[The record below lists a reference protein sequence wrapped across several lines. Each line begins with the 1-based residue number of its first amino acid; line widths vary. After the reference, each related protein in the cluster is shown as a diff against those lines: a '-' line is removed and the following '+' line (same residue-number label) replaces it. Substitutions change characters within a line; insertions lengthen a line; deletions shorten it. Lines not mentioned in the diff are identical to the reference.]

1 MMLPNWV
8 MGLIRRPY
16 QAALR
21 RGIPDALDLMV
32 VCAEAGLGLE
42 LAVERVAQE
51 MKQSNRPVGVEFSLL
66 MHEMRIY
73 PDRRIALTN
82 LAERT
87 GQNALKRLAATVM
100 QTLKYGTPL
109 SQGLRT
115 LAAEMRNERMIQFE
129 ERAGKLPALLVMPM
143 MLFILPCLFIII
155 MGKPASQ
162 LMGVFASH
170 APLTYG
176 CRRPHCARQGR
187 TSPSAARSPSSS
199 RDRCTLPVAAYSIPR
214 FVLSRCERAGCVLH
228 RCQRVQR
235 LPRPSLQHQR
245 QREIV
250 SCCRIIGRGR
260 QHLLIDRLRRR
271 VLPQQVER
279 HALVNQRPHIPRIGC
294 QYLVQFGDRSCRPSG
309 HEIDQRQRP

>member
-1 MMLPNWV
+1 MSRDQLVLLTIGGGVLLLLVAAVTMMFQGASDQEIARRISKLREGATVAKPQSTSRFVPTVIALMRRLGNRMRDRMLSPKDAEALAKTLAASGLEPSKAMPIFIGAKLACLFALPTLTWLSTVLLGYSTGKQALYTAVSVGVAMMLPNWV

-42 LAVERVAQE
+42 SAVERVAQE

-66 MHEMRIY
+66 MHEMRVY
-73 PDRRIALTN
+73 PDRRIALSN

-129 ERAGKLPALLVMPM
+129 ERAGRLPALLVMPM

-162 LMGVFASH
+162 LMGIFASMH
-170 APLTYG
+170 
-176 CRRPHCARQGR
+176 H
-187 TSPSAARSPSSS
+187 
-199 RDRCTLPVAAYSIPR
+199 
-214 FVLSRCERAGCVLH
+214 
-228 RCQRVQR
+228 
-235 LPRPSLQHQR
+235 
-245 QREIV
+245 
-250 SCCRIIGRGR
+250 
-260 QHLLIDRLRRR
+260 
-271 VLPQQVER
+271 
-279 HALVNQRPHIPRIGC
+279 
-294 QYLVQFGDRSCRPSG
+294 
-309 HEIDQRQRP
+309 

>member
-1 MMLPNWV
+1 MTHDQLVVLLTVGGGVLLLLAAAFILLFHGASEQEIARRVSKLREGATVAKPQSTSRFLPSVIALMRRLGNGMRDRMLSAKDAEALAKTLAASGLEPSKAMPIFIGAKLACLFALPTLTWLGTVLLGYSTGKQALYTAVSVGVAMMLPNWV

-42 LAVERVAQE
+42 SAVERVAQE

-66 MHEMRIY
+66 MHEMRVY
-73 PDRRIALTN
+73 PDRRIALSN

-162 LMGVFASH
+162 LMGVFATMH
-170 APLTYG
+170 
-176 CRRPHCARQGR
+176 H
-187 TSPSAARSPSSS
+187 
-199 RDRCTLPVAAYSIPR
+199 
-214 FVLSRCERAGCVLH
+214 
-228 RCQRVQR
+228 
-235 LPRPSLQHQR
+235 
-245 QREIV
+245 
-250 SCCRIIGRGR
+250 
-260 QHLLIDRLRRR
+260 
-271 VLPQQVER
+271 
-279 HALVNQRPHIPRIGC
+279 
-294 QYLVQFGDRSCRPSG
+294 
-309 HEIDQRQRP
+309 

>member
-1 MMLPNWV
+1 MTHDQLVLLLTIGGGILLLLAAAFLMLFQGATEQEIARRITKLREGATVGQPESSRFLPALVSLMRRLGNGMRDRMMSAKDAEALAKTLAASGLEPSKAMPIFIGAKLACLFLVPILTWLGTVLLGYATGKQALFTAVAVGVAMMLPNWV
-8 MGLIRRPY
+8 MGLMRRPY

-42 LAVERVAQE
+42 SAVERVAHE
-51 MKQSNRPVGVEFSLL
+51 MKQSNRPVGLEFSLF
-66 MHEMRIY
+66 MHEMRVY
-73 PDRRIALTN
+73 PDRRVALTN

-87 GQNALKRLAATVM
+87 GQPALKRLAATIM

-162 LMGVFASH
+162 LMGVFASMH
-170 APLTYG
+170 
-176 CRRPHCARQGR
+176 H
-187 TSPSAARSPSSS
+187 
-199 RDRCTLPVAAYSIPR
+199 
-214 FVLSRCERAGCVLH
+214 
-228 RCQRVQR
+228 
-235 LPRPSLQHQR
+235 
-245 QREIV
+245 
-250 SCCRIIGRGR
+250 
-260 QHLLIDRLRRR
+260 
-271 VLPQQVER
+271 
-279 HALVNQRPHIPRIGC
+279 
-294 QYLVQFGDRSCRPSG
+294 
-309 HEIDQRQRP
+309 

>member
-1 MMLPNWV
+1 MTHDQLVMLLTIGGGILLLFAAAFILLFQGASEQEIARRISKLREGATVAKTQSSSRFVPAVIALMRRLGNGMRDRMLSAKDAEALAKTLAASGLEPSKAMPIFIGAKLACLFVLPTLTWLGTVLLGYPTGKQALYTAVSVGVAMMLPNWV

-42 LAVERVAQE
+42 SAIERVAHE
-51 MKQSNRPVGVEFSLL
+51 MKQSNRPVGIEFSLL
-66 MHEMRIY
+66 MHEMRVY
-73 PDRRIALTN
+73 PDRRVALTN

-162 LMGVFASH
+162 LMGVFASMH
-170 APLTYG
+170 
-176 CRRPHCARQGR
+176 H
-187 TSPSAARSPSSS
+187 
-199 RDRCTLPVAAYSIPR
+199 
-214 FVLSRCERAGCVLH
+214 
-228 RCQRVQR
+228 
-235 LPRPSLQHQR
+235 
-245 QREIV
+245 
-250 SCCRIIGRGR
+250 
-260 QHLLIDRLRRR
+260 
-271 VLPQQVER
+271 
-279 HALVNQRPHIPRIGC
+279 
-294 QYLVQFGDRSCRPSG
+294 
-309 HEIDQRQRP
+309 

>member
-1 MMLPNWV
+1 MSHDQLVILLTVGGGVLALMAAAFLLLFHGAADQEITRRISSLREGAAVARPQSSRFLPSLISMVRRLGLGMRDRMMSAKDADALAKTLAASGLEPSKAMPIFVGAKLACLFVVPVLTWLGTVLLGYSTGRQAIFTVVSLAVAMMLPNWV
-8 MGLIRRPY
+8 IGFMRRPY
-16 QAALR
+16 QATLR

-42 LAVERVAQE
+42 SAIERVAQE

-87 GQNALKRLAATVM
+87 GQPGLKRLAATIM

-155 MGKPASQ
+155 MGKPASE
-162 LMGVFASH
+162 LMGAFTSM
-170 APLTYG
+170 
-176 CRRPHCARQGR
+176 PH
-187 TSPSAARSPSSS
+187 
-199 RDRCTLPVAAYSIPR
+199 
-214 FVLSRCERAGCVLH
+214 
-228 RCQRVQR
+228 
-235 LPRPSLQHQR
+235 
-245 QREIV
+245 
-250 SCCRIIGRGR
+250 
-260 QHLLIDRLRRR
+260 
-271 VLPQQVER
+271 
-279 HALVNQRPHIPRIGC
+279 
-294 QYLVQFGDRSCRPSG
+294 
-309 HEIDQRQRP
+309 

>member
-1 MMLPNWV
+1 VTHDQLLVFSIFGGGILALVVGAFLLLFHGASEQEIARRISSLRQGAVVDRPRSSRFWPGLVSLIRSLGNAMRSRMLSAKDAEALGKTLAASGLEPSKAMPIFMGAKIACLICLPALVWLGTVLLGHPLGKQTLYVGGSLVVGMMLPNWAI
-8 MGLIRRPY
+8 GLLRRPY

-42 LAVERVAQE
+42 SAVERVAQE

-66 MHEMRIY
+66 THEMRIF
-73 PDRRIALTN
+73 PDRRLALTN

-87 GQNALKRLAATVM
+87 GQPALKRLAGTIA

-109 SQGLRT
+109 SQGLRS

-162 LMGVFASH
+162 LMGVFA
-170 APLTYG
+170 TM
-176 CRRPHCARQGR
+176 
-187 TSPSAARSPSSS
+187 
-199 RDRCTLPVAAYSIPR
+199 
-214 FVLSRCERAGCVLH
+214 
-228 RCQRVQR
+228 
-235 LPRPSLQHQR
+235 QH
-245 QREIV
+245 
-250 SCCRIIGRGR
+250 
-260 QHLLIDRLRRR
+260 
-271 VLPQQVER
+271 
-279 HALVNQRPHIPRIGC
+279 
-294 QYLVQFGDRSCRPSG
+294 
-309 HEIDQRQRP
+309 